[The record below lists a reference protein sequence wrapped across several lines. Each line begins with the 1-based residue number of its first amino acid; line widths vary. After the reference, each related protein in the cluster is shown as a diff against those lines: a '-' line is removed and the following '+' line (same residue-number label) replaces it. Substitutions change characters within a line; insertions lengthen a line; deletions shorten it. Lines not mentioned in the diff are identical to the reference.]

1 MNKHPHEEVILA
13 YYRGE
18 KIEFRPDSSSEWKKT
33 FSYDYG
39 ARTPSFRH
47 DHQYRIKPQPPKTH
61 TIELT
66 QEEVEALLCL
76 TARVGGQCENTARR
90 HAESANAKLEKL
102 IPEQRRDRLYRWR
115 TKQDMVDGEIGFRG
129 DLPA

>member
-18 KIEFRPDSSSEWKKT
+18 QIEAWNGGLMEWREVKRYSGGSTTAPT
-33 FSYDYG
+33 FHPE
-39 ARTPSFRH
+39 A
-47 DHQYRIKPQPPKTH
+47 QYRIKPPTH
-61 TIELT
+61 AVELT
-66 QEEVEALLCL
+66 QEEVETLLCL

-90 HAESANAKLEKL
+90 HAESTDKKLMKL
-102 IPEQRRDRLYRWR
+102 LPDQRKNRLYRWR
-115 TKQDMVDGEIGFRG
+115 TEQQMVEGEIRFLG